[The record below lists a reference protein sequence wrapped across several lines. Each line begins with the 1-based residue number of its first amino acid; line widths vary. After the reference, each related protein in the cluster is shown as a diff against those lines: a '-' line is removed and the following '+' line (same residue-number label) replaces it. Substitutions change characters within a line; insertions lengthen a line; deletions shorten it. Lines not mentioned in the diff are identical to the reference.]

1 MIQSE
6 VLVAEIGSTTTVV
19 NAFSGLKGEEPCFL
33 GQGQAP
39 TSVALGDVT
48 IGLCQAIEDLE
59 AKLGGSLS
67 WETML
72 ATSSAA
78 GGLRMSVHGLV
89 YDMTARAAREA
100 ALGAGA
106 VLGLITAGELG
117 EQDLAALQR
126 QNPNI
131 ILLAGGVDYGESATV
146 LANARHLSRLKLA
159 APIIYAGNVAAQ
171 SEFVAIMQAAGLP
184 YYTVT
189 NVYPTIDELNVEPT
203 RQVIQQVF
211 AEHIVHAAGM
221 EKIRQMVTGPI
232 LPTPGA
238 VLVAA
243 ELLQKAI
250 GDLLVI
256 DVGGATTDVHS
267 VTPGSEEINRLLLYP
282 EPLAKRTVE
291 GDLGVYLNA
300 AHVAERIGQA
310 VLASRIGPEVGS
322 LLANWPPIPR
332 KAGELRLLAE
342 FTIEAARTALER
354 HAGRLQQLYGP
365 QGRSTIAVGKDLT
378 NVRYVIGTGGPLT
391 QLTNAKE
398 LLVAML
404 AKPAGQ
410 ALLPKSSAEILIDQH
425 YNLAALGV
433 LTTRYPRAALHLME
447 KSLGIG
453 RSHTR
458 AHVPPISVGMSSVR
472 QG

>member
-1 MIQSE
+1 MMQIE

-19 NAFSGLKGEEPCFL
+19 NAFTSLTSEKPCFL

-48 IGLCQAIEDLE
+48 IGLRQAIQDLE
-59 AKLGGSLS
+59 AKLGDSIS

-117 EQDLAALQR
+117 EQDLAVLQQ

-146 LANARHLSRLKLA
+146 LANARHLAKLKLA
-159 APIIYAGNVAAQ
+159 APIIYAGNIAVQ
-171 SEFVAIMQAAGLP
+171 NEFVAIMQAAGLP
-184 YYTVT
+184 YYTVA
-189 NVYPTIDELNVEPT
+189 NVYPAIDELNVEPT

-211 AEHIVHAAGM
+211 EEHIVHAAGM
-221 EKIRQMVTGPI
+221 EKIRQMVTGQI

-243 ELLQKAI
+243 KLLQDAI

-267 VTPGSEEINRLLLYP
+267 VTPGSEEINRLLLHP

-300 AHVAERIGQA
+300 PHVAQRIGKE
-310 VLASRIGPEVGS
+310 VLAARIRHDVSS

-332 KAGELRLLAE
+332 ADSELRLLEA
-342 FTIEAARTALER
+342 FTGEAARTALER

-365 QGRSTIAVGKDLT
+365 QGRSTIAMGKDLS

-391 QLTNAKE
+391 QLANAKK
-398 LLVAML
+398 LLADML

-410 ALLPKSSAEILIDQH
+410 ALVPKASAEILIDKC

-433 LTTRYPRAALHLME
+433 LANRYPRAALCLMQE
-447 KSLGIG
+447 SLGI
-453 RSHTR
+453 R
-458 AHVPPISVGMSSVR
+458 
-472 QG
+472 

>member
-1 MIQSE
+1 MIEME

-19 NAFSGLKGEEPCFL
+19 NAFTGLTANKPNFL

-39 TSVALGDVT
+39 TSVAQGDVT
-48 IGLCQAIEDLE
+48 VGLQQAIQDLV
-59 AKLGGSLS
+59 ARLGDTIT
-67 WETML
+67 WQTML

-117 EQDLAALQR
+117 EQDLRALVR
-126 QNPNI
+126 HNPNI
-131 ILLAGGVDYGESATV
+131 ILLAGGVDYGEAATV
-146 LANARHLSRLKLA
+146 LANARHLAELKLP
-159 APIIYAGNVAAQ
+159 APIIYAGNKAVQ
-171 SEFVAIMQAAGLP
+171 SEFVAIMQAADLP
-184 YYTVT
+184 YYTVD
-189 NVYPTIDELNVEPT
+189 NVYPAIDELNVEPT

-211 AEHIVHAAGM
+211 EEHIVHAAGM
-221 EKIRQMVTGPI
+221 EKIRQLVTGQI

-243 ELLQKAI
+243 KLLQEAI

-267 VTPGSEEINRLLLYP
+267 VTPGSEAINRLLLHP

-300 AHVAERIGQA
+300 PQVAARIGKEVLAARIGQD
-310 VLASRIGPEVGS
+310 VNS
-322 LLANWPPIPR
+322 LLANWPPIPST
-332 KAGELRLLAE
+332 ESERLLLE
-342 FTIEAARTALER
+342 QFTSEAARTALER

-365 QGRSTIAVGKDLT
+365 HGRSTIAVGKDLSDIH
-378 NVRYVIGTGGPLT
+378 YVIGTGGPLT
-391 QLTNAKE
+391 QLANAKQ
-398 LLVAML
+398 LLTSTL
-404 AKPAGQ
+404 ARPAGQ
-410 ALLPKSSAEILIDQH
+410 SLLPKNSVEILIDRH
-425 YNLAALGV
+425 YNLAALGM
-433 LTTRYPRAALHLME
+433 LASRYPEAAVRLMRE
-447 KSLGIG
+447 SLGIG
-453 RSHTR
+453 
-458 AHVPPISVGMSSVR
+458 
-472 QG
+472 

>member
-1 MIQSE
+1 MIQIE

-19 NAFSGLKGEEPCFL
+19 NAFTGLTGEKPRFL

-48 IGLCQAIEDLE
+48 IGLRQAIQDLE
-59 AKLGGSLS
+59 AKLGDPIS

-89 YDMTARAAREA
+89 YDMTARSAREA

-117 EQDLAALQR
+117 EQDLAALKQ

-146 LANARHLSRLKLA
+146 LANARHLARLKLP
-159 APIIYAGNVAAQ
+159 APIIYAGNIAVQNGFA
-171 SEFVAIMQAAGLP
+171 AIMQAAGLP
-184 YYTVT
+184 YYTVA
-189 NVYPTIDELNVEPT
+189 NVYPAIDELNVEPT

-211 AEHIVHAAGM
+211 EEHIVHAAGM
-221 EKIRQMVTGPI
+221 EKIRQMVTGQI

-243 ELLQKAI
+243 KLLQEAI

-267 VTPGSEEINRLLLYP
+267 VTPGSEEINRLLLHP

-300 AHVAERIGQA
+300 PHVAERIGKE
-310 VLASRIGPEVGS
+310 VLAARIGHDVSS

-332 KAGELRLLAE
+332 ADSELRLLEA
-342 FTIEAARTALER
+342 FTSEAARTALER

-365 QGRSTIAVGKDLT
+365 HGRATIAVGKDLS

-391 QLTNAKE
+391 QLVNAKK
-398 LLVAML
+398 LLADML
-404 AKPAGQ
+404 AKPAGH
-410 ALLPKSSAEILIDQH
+410 ALLPKASTEILIDQQ

-433 LTTRYPRAALHLME
+433 LANRYPRAALCLMQE
-447 KSLGIG
+447 SLGLC
-453 RSHTR
+453 
-458 AHVPPISVGMSSVR
+458 
-472 QG
+472 

>member
-1 MIQSE
+1 MMQIE

-19 NAFSGLKGEEPCFL
+19 NAFTGLMGEKPSFL

-48 IGLCQAIEDLE
+48 IGLRQAFQDLE
-59 AKLGGSLS
+59 AKLGDSIS

-117 EQDLAALQR
+117 EQDLAALKQ

-146 LANARHLSRLKLA
+146 LANAHHLARLKLT
-159 APIIYAGNVAAQ
+159 APIIYAGNIAVQ
-171 SEFVAIMQAAGLP
+171 NEFAAIMNAAGLP
-184 YYTVT
+184 YYTVA
-189 NVYPTIDELNVEPT
+189 NVYPAIDELNVEPT

-211 AEHIVHAAGM
+211 EEHIVHAAGM
-221 EKIRQMVTGPI
+221 EKIRQMVTGQI

-243 ELLQKAI
+243 KLLQEAI

-267 VTPGSEEINRLLLYP
+267 VTPGSEEINRLLLHP

-300 AHVAERIGQA
+300 PHVAERIGKE
-310 VLASRIGPEVGS
+310 VLAARIGHDANS
-322 LLANWPPIPR
+322 LLANWPPIP
-332 KAGELRLLAE
+332 KADSQLRLLEA
-342 FTIEAARTALER
+342 FTSEAARTALER
-354 HAGRLQQLYGP
+354 HAGRLKQLYGP
-365 QGRSTIAVGKDLT
+365 QGRSTIAMGKDLS

-391 QLTNAKE
+391 QLANAKK
-398 LLVAML
+398 LLADML

-410 ALLPKSSAEILIDQH
+410 ALVPKASAEPSGCLPTAIH
-425 YNLAALGV
+425 RRHFA
-433 LTTRYPRAALHLME
+433 
-447 KSLGIG
+447 
-453 RSHTR
+453 
-458 AHVPPISVGMSSVR
+458 
-472 QG
+472 

>member
-1 MIQSE
+1 MMQIE

-19 NAFSGLKGEEPCFL
+19 NAFTGLTGEIPSFL

-48 IGLCQAIEDLE
+48 IGLRQAIQDLE
-59 AKLGGSLS
+59 AKLGDAIS

-117 EQDLAALQR
+117 EQDLAALKQ

-146 LANARHLSRLKLA
+146 LANAHHLARLKLP
-159 APIIYAGNVAAQ
+159 APIIYAGNIAVQ
-171 SEFVAIMQAAGLP
+171 NEFVAIMQPAGLP
-184 YYTVT
+184 YYTVA
-189 NVYPTIDELNVEPT
+189 NVYPAIDELNVEPT

-211 AEHIVHAAGM
+211 EEHIVHAAGM
-221 EKIRQMVTGPI
+221 EKIRQMVTGQI

-243 ELLQKAI
+243 KLLQEAI

-267 VTPGSEEINRLLLYP
+267 VTPGSEEINRLLLHP

-300 AHVAERIGQA
+300 PHVAQRIGKE
-310 VLASRIGPEVGS
+310 VLAARIGYDVSS

-332 KAGELRLLAE
+332 ADSELRLLEA
-342 FTIEAARTALER
+342 FTSEAARTALER
-354 HAGRLQQLYGP
+354 HAGRLKQLYGP
-365 QGRSTIAVGKDLT
+365 HGRSTIAVGKDLS

-391 QLTNAKE
+391 QLANAKE
-398 LLVAML
+398 LLAAML

-410 ALLPKSSAEILIDQH
+410 ALVPKASAEILIDQH

-433 LTTRYPRAALHLME
+433 LANRYPRAALQLMQE
-447 KSLGIG
+447 SLGL
-453 RSHTR
+453 
-458 AHVPPISVGMSSVR
+458 
-472 QG
+472 

>member
-1 MIQSE
+1 MMQIE

-19 NAFSGLKGEEPCFL
+19 NAFTALGSERPRFL

-39 TSVALGDVT
+39 TSVDVGDVT
-48 IGLCQAIEDLE
+48 IGLRQAIQGLEDRLGE
-59 AKLGGSLS
+59 AIT

-106 VLGLITAGELG
+106 VLGMITAGELG
-117 EQDLAALQR
+117 PQDLAALRQ

-146 LANARHLSRLKLA
+146 LANARHLVQLRLA
-159 APIIYAGNVAAQ
+159 APIIYAGNKAVQ
-171 SEFVAIMQAAGLP
+171 NEFVAIMEVAKLP
-184 YYTVT
+184 YYTVA
-189 NVYPTIDELNVEPT
+189 NVYPAIDELNVEPT

-211 AEHIVHAAGM
+211 EEHIVHAAGM
-221 EKIRQMVTGPI
+221 EKIRQMVTGQI

-243 ELLQKAI
+243 KLLQEVV

-267 VTPGSEEINRLLLYP
+267 VTPGSEEINRLLLHP
-282 EPLAKRTVE
+282 EPLTKRTVE

-300 AHVAERIGQA
+300 PHVAGRIGKET
-310 VLASRIGPEVGS
+310 LATRIGHDVSS
-322 LLANWPPIPR
+322 LLDSWPAIPST
-332 KAGELRLLAE
+332 AGELRLLEE
-342 FTIEAARTALER
+342 FTGEAARTALER
-354 HAGRLQQLYGP
+354 HAGRLKQLYGP
-365 QGRSTIAVGKDLT
+365 HGRSTIAMGKDLS

-391 QLTNAKE
+391 RLANTKE
-398 LLVAML
+398 LLAAML

-410 ALLPKSSAEILIDQH
+410 ALLPKASAEILIDQH

-433 LTTRYPRAALHLME
+433 LAKRYPRAALHLMQE
-447 KSLGIG
+447 SLGL
-453 RSHTR
+453 
-458 AHVPPISVGMSSVR
+458 
-472 QG
+472 